1 MSYMSSPWCLNA
13 ILCGSCVLPLCCRML
28 RVAAC
33 KRALLLLLV
42 GRLHPMVGD
51 ASGARGSAVAKGL
64 GIAAAMAAL

>member
-1 MSYMSSPWCLNA
+1 
-13 ILCGSCVLPLCCRML
+13 ML

-42 GRLHPMVGD
+42 GRPHPMVGD